1 MKYLNIT
8 VEQLVL
14 GEIRFK
20 KVFIAGERLNSFL
33 SIITLL
39 FLVTVIGSMSIP
51 HLCYADNSCA
61 PVAGFLI
68 PKERES
74 IVEKS
79 LIAGYSLFFKEKS
92 SNPSQYYIKKYYGD
106 TEESLL
112 ESLAELLKNPC
123 VKAIVAPYDVKG
135 TQQLVD
141 AATVSER
148 LIFVSHPSVRFVSG
162 EICRPNVFRLSPNT
176 YVSSQ
181 PLARWAFSNLGHKV
195 FIVNE
200 DSLVA
205 DEQAD
210 FFALGIEKI
219 GGSFGDRYIIRKDS
233 SGFEAILER
242 LKEVKPDFVFAA
254 LSGETARAFLKTFR
268 ESGMMSKFPL
278 VGVDSLTSFPQP
290 LKTMGDDGLG
300 IKTLSSIKDPLNLA
314 KSLAG
319 EMTEPVNMEMAAQGY
334 DIANVLFSCIQK
346 GVFSDGQ
353 NQKPYEFVS
362 KLSLEGLRGVV
373 RFDANGDA
381 VIPMAVGHW
390 ESDSLGGFKRIVD
403 EQLEPCR
410 SIDFGCG
417 GVGFP
422 DRPEPL
428 AENSNQGLWEE
439 HQQ

>member
-1 MKYLNIT
+1 M
-8 VEQLVL
+8 
-14 GEIRFK
+14 G
-20 KVFIAGERLNSFL
+20 SFFR
-33 SIITLL
+33 IITFL
-39 FLVTVIGSMSIP
+39 FLITVIGSIST
-51 HLCYADNSCA
+51 LCSGHADNSCP

-68 PKERES
+68 PKNREGV
-74 IVEKS
+74 VEKS
-79 LIAGYSLFFKEKS
+79 LIAGFSLFFKEKS
-92 SNPSQYYIKKYYGD
+92 SSPSEYYLKKYYDD

-112 ESLAELLKNPC
+112 EALAELAKNPC

-135 TQQLVD
+135 TQQVVD
-141 AATVSER
+141 AAAISER
-148 LIFVSHPSVRFVSG
+148 LIFVTHPSVRFVSG
-162 EICRPNVFRLSPNT
+162 EICRPNVFRVTPNT

-181 PLARWAFSNLGHKV
+181 PLARWAFLNLGHKV

-205 DEQAD
+205 NEQAD

-233 SGFEAILER
+233 LGFETILER
-242 LKEVKPDFVFAA
+242 LREVKPDFVFAA
-254 LSGETARAFLKTFR
+254 LSGDTAGAFVKVFKD
-268 ESGMMSKFPL
+268 SGMMSKAPL
-278 VGVDSLTSFPQP
+278 VGVDSLTSYP
-290 LKTMGDDGLG
+290 LPLEMMGDNGFG
-300 IKTLSSIKDPLNLA
+300 IKTLSSIRNPLNLA

-319 EMTEPVNMEMAAQGY
+319 EMTESVNLEMAAQGY

-346 GVFSDGQ
+346 GVFLDGQ
-353 NQKPYEFVS
+353 NQKPNEFVM
-362 KLSLEGLRGVV
+362 KLSIEGLQGVV

-381 VIPMAVGHW
+381 IIPMAVGHW
-390 ESDSLGGFKRIVD
+390 ESDSSGGFKRIVD

-428 AENSNQGLWEE
+428 SENSNQGLWEE